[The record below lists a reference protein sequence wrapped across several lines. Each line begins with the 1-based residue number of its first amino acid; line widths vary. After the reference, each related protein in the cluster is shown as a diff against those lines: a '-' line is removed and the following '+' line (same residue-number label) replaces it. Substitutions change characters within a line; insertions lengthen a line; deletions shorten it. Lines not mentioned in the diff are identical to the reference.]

1 MANKILNMDELAQSI
16 SECIDAAHNAI
27 KLEDDFDVFL
37 EDAVRFAWLLTNATL
52 TTTLR
57 QGVKVWSLEV
67 VGDYPHDAGM
77 GDVPDMI
84 DLLRPA

>member
-1 MANKILNMDELAQSI
+1 MDNTELM
-16 SECIDAAHNAI
+16 
-27 KLEDDFDVFL
+27 EDDFEVFL

-77 GDVPDMI
+77 QDVRDMI
-84 DLLRPA
+84 DVSRGA

>member
-1 MANKILNMDELAQSI
+1 MNTNEYTAHLLEKINLAG
-16 SECIDAAHNAI
+16 EDID
-27 KLEDDFDVFL
+27 
-37 EDAVRFAWLLTNATL
+37 RFHWLLDNATL

-77 GDVPDMI
+77 QDVRDMLDI
-84 DLLRPA
+84 LRSA